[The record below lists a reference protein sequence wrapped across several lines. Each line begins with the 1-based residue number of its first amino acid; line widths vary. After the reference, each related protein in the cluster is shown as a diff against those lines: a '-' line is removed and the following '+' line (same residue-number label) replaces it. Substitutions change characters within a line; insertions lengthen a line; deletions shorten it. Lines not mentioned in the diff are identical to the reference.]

1 MKKTLLLGVAL
12 LFTMAI
18 NAQVIFSGI
27 SPAAIQG
34 NYGMTYGEPG
44 SSWGN
49 PDLGIPA
56 NSVEDEL
63 ALYETDSTACT
74 AATNAA
80 ALAGK
85 IAVVYRAD
93 CEFGDKVMNAE
104 AAGAIACVIINN
116 VPGAPIS
123 MGAGV
128 NGPSV
133 GIPAVMISDVD
144 GATLVAEMQNG
155 PVTVFIGNKLGY
167 FSNDLGLKIS
177 SILRPTYSSIPSA
190 IATDGTEYQ
199 VDVEAYGFNYG
210 SLDQTDVTLN
220 AIITLNGSEVYNETS
235 APVSID
241 SGDSA
246 LFSLPSFAP
255 ATWTE
260 GYYSLEYYV
269 TSDVS
274 DDYDFDNTLESDF
287 VISDSKLAYAN
298 IDETTMMPSEL
309 SGLRPIDASGNAI
322 PHFSSCITFQDEN
335 ASRLAPQSI
344 SFSASKATSATDPSL
359 IGEELLIQVYTW
371 DDVFVD
377 LNDPGFTNPIG
388 SYAEIMLGDYEYT
401 ADIPGEV
408 VTASFDNNDIV
419 ALQDNQRYLF
429 CVNTFNAELYFGHD
443 ASRDYTYNRD
453 YYVQPLFPIE
463 ANPGSFN
470 PNGFGPETVPGVT
483 VSFIDANTVNLKN
496 EKLAIKMN
504 AYPSPASDILNVDFN
519 SNEVNKVELINM
531 MGQTV
536 VSQNVSNNVE
546 TTTMDVAGVENGVY
560 IVKVYLDNNMT
571 HTMQV
576 VVNH

>member
-1 MKKTLLLGVAL
+1 
-12 LFTMAI
+12 
-18 NAQVIFSGI
+18 
-27 SPAAIQG
+27 
-34 NYGMTYGEPG
+34 MTYGEPG

-49 PDLGIPA
+49 PDLGLPA
-56 NSVEDEL
+56 NSVENEL
-63 ALYETDSTACT
+63 VLFETDSTACVT
-74 AATNAA
+74 ATNTAE
-80 ALAGK
+80 LAGK

-128 NGPSV
+128 KGPNV

-144 GATLVAEMQNG
+144 GATLVAEMMNG

-177 SILRPTYSSIPSA
+177 SILRPVYSSIPSA

-199 VDVEAYGFNYG
+199 IDLEAYGFNYG
-210 SLDQTDVTLN
+210 SNDQTDVKLN
-220 AIITLNGSEVYNETS
+220 AVITFNGTEVYNETS
-235 APVSID
+235 SGVSII

-246 LFSLPSFAP
+246 LFTLPVFAP
-255 ATWTE
+255 ASWTE

-269 TSDVS
+269 IGDVA

-287 VISDSKLAYAN
+287 VISDSKLAYAKF
-298 IDETTMMPSEL
+298 DETTMLPSGL
-309 SGLRPIDASGNAI
+309 SGLRPVDASGNAI
-322 PHFSSCITFQDEN
+322 AHYSSCIAFQDEN

-344 SFSASKATSATDPSL
+344 SFSSSKGSAAADPSL
-359 IGEELLIQVYTW
+359 IGEEVLVQVYSY

-377 LNDPGFTNPIG
+377 MNDANYSNPIG
-388 SYAEIMLGDYEYT
+388 SYAELMLGSYQYS
-401 ADIPGEV
+401 ADLQSEV
-408 VTASFDNNDIV
+408 VTAMFDNEDII

-429 CVNTFNAELYFGHD
+429 CVNTFNAEVYFGHD

-453 YYVQPLFPIE
+453 YYLQPMTVTE
-463 ANPGSFN
+463 GGAGSFN
-470 PNGFGPETVPGVT
+470 PNGFGAETVSGVT
-483 VSFIDANTVNLKN
+483 VSFIDAASVSLKE

-519 SNEVNKVELINM
+519 NNEVNKVELVNM

-536 VSQNVSNNVE
+536 VSQNVTNTSE
-546 TTTMDVAGVENGVY
+546 TAKMNVAGVENGVY